1 MKVSD
6 IMVRTAVSCTAEANL
21 GQAVE
26 LMWNRNCGILPV
38 VNEGGKVTGVV
49 TDRDIC
55 IALGTRNRLPGQVT
69 VREVAGPEL
78 HFCRPEDEVHLAL
91 EKMAATK
98 VRRLP
103 VVNNAGKLEGILSMD
118 DIVLHADLGN
128 PARDPSAAGILNT
141 LRAIY
146 SSRTPQRARR
156 LAVA

>member
-6 IMVRTAVSCTAEANL
+6 IMVRTAVSCPAEANL

-55 IALGTRNRLPGQVT
+55 VALGTRNRLPGQIT

-78 HFCRPEDEVHLAL
+78 HFCRSEDDVRSAL

-103 VVNNAGKLEGILSMD
+103 VINNAGNLEGILSMD
-118 DIVLHADLGN
+118 DIVLHADPAN
-128 PARDPSAAGILNT
+128 PARDPAVVGILNT

-146 SSRTPQRARR
+146 SSRIPQRARR
-156 LAVA
+156 LAAA